1 MFVGT
6 LRENV
11 TLLEKMLK
19 EQNRP
24 AILIFWEN
32 HRPCYLKT
40 TNFTFISRRMNIY
53 FLFLFIFPC

>member
-24 AILIFWEN
+24 AILFGKIII
-32 HRPCYLKT
+32 LA
-40 TNFTFISRRMNIY
+40 I
-53 FLFLFIFPC
+53 

>member
-24 AILIFWEN
+24 AILIFGEIII
-32 HRPCYLKT
+32 LA
-40 TNFTFISRRMNIY
+40 I
-53 FLFLFIFPC
+53 